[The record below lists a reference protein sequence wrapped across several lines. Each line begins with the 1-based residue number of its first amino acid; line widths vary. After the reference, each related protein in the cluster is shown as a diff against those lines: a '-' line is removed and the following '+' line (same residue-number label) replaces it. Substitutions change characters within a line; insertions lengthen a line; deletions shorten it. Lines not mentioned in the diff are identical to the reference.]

1 MTYEEQRH
9 SLTMY
14 GITEEKPGTKW
25 QALFEATWGA
35 YRRWFLSEGTGGT
48 DGRPDLATCEAA
60 LSRHMPELVPT
71 WRRLVRLAGDD
82 ELAARML
89 TLWDPPAFAPACAQ
103 LVLARP
109 QRMLVRN
116 YDYSPELFEQVV
128 YSSRFTGRRVIGTG
142 DCLWGLLDGMND
154 DGLVVSFTFGGR
166 PGAGRGFGISLV
178 VRYLLEVC
186 ATVQEARAVLQRL
199 PISMA
204 YNVTISDRTG
214 ETVTVFVAPGASAE
228 FFDTPL
234 ATNHKGMN
242 GQLPEYPARA
252 RALNSVGRQDALLEL
267 VQSAPDSQLAA
278 DAFLQPPLY
287 NTAYSRGFGTLYTAV
302 FLPDAGVVEYRWPD
316 TSWRRS
322 FGSPDATK
330 NVVLREPQP
339 GVGWRPQAQ
348 RGRGSLMTGTVD
360 KPNGTPVSRTPS
372 DGTPVDGTPVDGT
385 PVAELAEQACAALQ
399 ALAARPDVAAFQE
412 LLLLSAIAGECVG
425 ESARLLAGAGSW
437 SQVAEATGTT
447 KQAAW
452 SRWRG

>member
-1 MTYEEQRH
+1 MTFAEEQR
-9 SLTMY
+9 SMTMF
-14 GITEEKPGTKW
+14 GITEDRPGPKW
-25 QALFEATWGA
+25 RSLFEATWGA
-35 YRRWFLSEGTGGT
+35 YRRWYLSEGSQGEGAT

-60 LSRHMPELVPT
+60 LVRYMPELVPT
-71 WRRLVRLAGDD
+71 WRRLVTLTGEN

-89 TLWDPPAFAPACAQ
+89 TLWDPPAFAPGCAQ

-109 QRMLVRN
+109 ERMLIRN

-128 YSSRFTGRRVIGTG
+128 YSSRFTGGRVLGTG

-166 PGAGRGFGISLV
+166 PGSGPGFAISLV

-186 ATVQEARAVLQRL
+186 ATVEQARAVMERL
-199 PISMA
+199 PVSMA

-214 ETVTVFVAPGASAE
+214 ATVTVFVAPGVPAE

-234 ATNHKGMN
+234 ATNHKGLN
-242 GQLPEYPARA
+242 GQAPEHPDLA
-252 RALNSVGRQDALLEL
+252 RALNSVERQDALLAL
-267 VQSAPDSQLAA
+267 VQSRPDSELAA
-278 DAFLQPPLY
+278 DAFLRPPLY

-316 TSWRRS
+316 TSWRRA
-322 FGSPDATK
+322 FDSPDGTK
-330 NVVLREPQP
+330 DFVLREA
-339 GVGWRPQAQ
+339 GHAWSRVAWRPQAQ
-348 RGRGSLMTGTVD
+348 QGRGSAMTGRTD
-360 KPNGTPVSRTPS
+360 EPNGTS
-372 DGTPVDGTPVDGT
+372 VDETS
-385 PVAELAEQACAALQ
+385 VAELAEQARKALQ
-399 ALAARPDVAAFQE
+399 SLAARPEVEAFQE
-412 LLLLSAIAGECVG
+412 LLALSAIAGECVG